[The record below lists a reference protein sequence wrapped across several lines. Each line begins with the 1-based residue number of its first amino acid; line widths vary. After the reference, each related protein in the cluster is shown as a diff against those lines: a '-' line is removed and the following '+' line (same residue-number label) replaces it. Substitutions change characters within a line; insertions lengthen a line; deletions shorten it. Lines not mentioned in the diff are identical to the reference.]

1 VSAGTDMAVSTGA
14 AGVALAVLGGAIR
27 ISTPFLFVS
36 LGECLTEKSGRVNLG
51 LEGTLVMG
59 AMGGYGVSYL
69 TQSAWLGVLAAG
81 LLGVLLGALHAWLC
95 GRPRVNDIAVG
106 IALMLFGVG
115 LAFFLGKPLIGPSA
129 PHLPSIALGWWS
141 RSAQVRSALQINVLF
156 VVGIGMAWAVLYLL
170 NRTRWGLVIRTVGES
185 ADAAR
190 AMGYQVGRVRMLA
203 TMAGGFLAGVGG
215 SFLSL
220 FYPGSWN
227 EGLSSG
233 QGLMAVALV
242 IFARWD
248 PIRCLF
254 ASLLFGGASALGP
267 ALQSVGITSGY
278 YLFNAAPYALTL
290 GIIIATSSR
299 DRALAGQPA
308 ELRIAR

>member
-1 VSAGTDMAVSTGA
+1 MGDAGALGLWGIPLAVA
-14 AGVALAVLGGAIR
+14 AGAVR

-59 AMGGYGVSYL
+59 AMSGYGVSYL
-69 TQSAWLGVLAAG
+69 TGSAWLGVLAAG
-81 LLGVLLGALHAWLC
+81 AVGAALGALHAWLC
-95 GRPRVNDIAVG
+95 AKPRVNDIAVG

-115 LAFFLGKPLIGPSA
+115 LAFFLGKPLIRPTA
-129 PHLPSIALGWWS
+129 PRLPAISLGFFS
-141 RSAQVRSALQINVLF
+141 DLPQVRAALQVNALF
-156 VVGIGMAWAVLYLL
+156 LIGAALAPLL
-170 NRTRWGLVIRTVGES
+170 LWMLRRTRLGLVLRTVGES
-185 ADAAR
+185 ADSAR
-190 AMGYQVGRVRMLA
+190 AMGVDVNLVRLRA

-248 PIRCLF
+248 PVRCLW

-267 ALQSVGITSGY
+267 ALQSVGVTWGY
-278 YLFNAAPYALTL
+278 HLFNAAPYLVTLALM
-290 GIIIATSSR
+290 IATSSATR
-299 DRALAGQPA
+299 TLPDQPA
-308 ELRIAR
+308 ELTLAR

>member
-1 VSAGTDMAVSTGA
+1 MQDAAVSLGIW
-14 AGVALAVLGGAIR
+14 GVPLAILGGALR
-27 ISTPFLFVS
+27 VSAPFLFVS
-36 LGECLTEKSGRVNLG
+36 LGECITEKSGRVNLG

-59 AMGGYGVSYL
+59 AMAGYGASYW
-69 TQSAWLGVLAAG
+69 SGSPWAGVAAAG
-81 LLGVLLGALHAWLC
+81 AVGAVFGALHGWLC

-106 IALMLFGVG
+106 IALMLFGIG
-115 LAFFLGKPLIGPSA
+115 LAFFLGKPLIQPTA
-129 PHLPSIALGWWS
+129 PRLPAIPLGNFS
-141 RSAQVRSALQINVLF
+141 TIPQVRSALQVNALFLLGIVL
-156 VVGIGMAWAVLYLL
+156 APCLRWALA
-170 NRTRWGLVIRTVGES
+170 RTRWGLILRTVGES
-185 ADAAR
+185 AEAAR
-190 AMGYQVGRVRMLA
+190 AMGYDVNRVRFWA
-203 TMAGGFLAGVGG
+203 TAAGGVLAGIGG

-248 PIRCLF
+248 PVRCLS
-254 ASLLFGGASALGP
+254 ASLLFGGATALGP

-290 GIIIATSSR
+290 LIMVLSSSAHRTSV
-299 DRALAGQPA
+299 DQPA
-308 ELRIAR
+308 ELIAAR

>member
-1 VSAGTDMAVSTGA
+1 MSDVETLGA
-14 AGVALAVLGGAIR
+14 WGVPLAVLGGALR
-27 ISTPFLFVS
+27 VSAPFLFVS

-51 LEGTLVMG
+51 LEGTLVLG

-69 TQSAWLGVLAAG
+69 TGSPWLGVAAAG
-81 LLGVLLGALHAWLC
+81 ALGALFGALHGFLC
-95 GRPRVNDIAVG
+95 SRPRVNDIAVG
-106 IALMLFGVG
+106 IALMLLGIG
-115 LAFFLGKPLIGPSA
+115 LSFFLGKPLIQPTA
-129 PHLPSIALGWWS
+129 PRLPSFSLGFWS
-141 RSAQVRSALQINVLF
+141 DVPQVQSNLQVNVLL
-156 VVGIGMAWAVLYLL
+156 VLGILL
-170 NRTRWGLVIRTVGES
+170 APLLRYGLKNTRWGLIVRTVGES
-185 ADAAR
+185 AEAAR
-190 AMGYQVGRVRMLA
+190 AMGYDVNRVRLLA
-203 TMAGGFLAGVGG
+203 TMAGGVLAGIGG

-248 PIRCLF
+248 PVRCLY

-267 ALQSVGITSGY
+267 ALQSVGVTSGY

-290 GIIIATSSR
+290 VIMVLSSSATKQSA
-299 DRALAGQPA
+299 DLPM
-308 ELRIAR
+308 ELTVAR

>member
-1 VSAGTDMAVSTGA
+1 MSDAAVSTGA

-59 AMGGYGVSYL
+59 AMGAYGISYL
-69 TQSAWLGVLAAG
+69 TGSPWLGVLAAG
-81 LLGVLLGALHAWLC
+81 ALGVVLGTLHAWLC

-141 RSAQVRSALQINVLF
+141 QSAQVRSALQINVLF
-156 VVGIGMAWAVLYLL
+156 LVGIAMSWAVLFLL
-170 NRTRWGLVIRTVGES
+170 KRTRWGLVIRTVGES

-190 AMGYQVGRVRMLA
+190 AMGYNVGRVRMLA

-242 IFARWD
+242 IFARWN

-308 ELRIAR
+308 ELRVAR

>member
-1 VSAGTDMAVSTGA
+1 MSDAAVSTGA

-59 AMGGYGVSYL
+59 AMGAYGISYL
-69 TQSAWLGVLAAG
+69 TGSPWLGVLAAG
-81 LLGVLLGALHAWLC
+81 AIGVLLGALHAWLC

-141 RSAQVRSALQINVLF
+141 QSAQVRSALQINVLF
-156 VVGIGMAWAVLYLL
+156 IVGIAMSWAVLFLL
-170 NRTRWGLVIRTVGES
+170 KRTRWGLVIRTVGES

-190 AMGYQVGRVRMLA
+190 AMGYNVGRVRMLA

-242 IFARWD
+242 IFARWN

-308 ELRIAR
+308 ELRVAR